1 MAATFIVL
9 LLPLISP
16 STATR
21 RGLFHRT
28 AFLHALS
35 YWPLYVLCVV
45 GRDQHPMQEYL
56 MMHNQK
62 TLPFLNENTILL
74 IWVFPHAKN
83 SSLPT
88 KEFNTILLSGAVQ
101 VRCDLAFSNDNY
113 FLRLYCRPRNKEELF
128 NLRHASA

>member
-9 LLPLISP
+9 LLPLIGP

-35 YWPLYVLCVV
+35 YWPLYMLCVV

-56 MMHNQK
+56 MMHDLSVLGDK
-62 TLPFLNENTILL
+62 WESPSRRAWIPYSAAEMSDALTGTLN
-74 IWVFPHAKN
+74 
-83 SSLPT
+83 
-88 KEFNTILLSGAVQ
+88 
-101 VRCDLAFSNDNY
+101 
-113 FLRLYCRPRNKEELF
+113 
-128 NLRHASA
+128 